1 MKGNVGVNL
10 NKELM
15 GVMRSIK
22 IPKMTKSHSNHHSN
36 HNSKSH
42 CCCNDANKKDYTFR
56 DTVNSMKDC
65 FNSNKDNCIIKSCVV
80 DKDMKM
86 NKKVISMIGMG
97 ALAATVLGTSIYS
110 SMHNGR
116 KKKKSHI
123 FDISSGLTKLA
134 KMTHKY
140 M

>member
-22 IPKMTKSHSNHHSN
+22 IPKMTKSHSNN
-36 HNSKSH
+36 YSKSD
-42 CCCNDANKKDYTFR
+42 CCCNDAGKKDYTFK

-65 FNSNKDNCIIKSCVV
+65 LNSNKDNCIIKSCVV

-86 NKKVISMIGMG
+86 NKKVVSMIGIG

-110 SMHNGR
+110 SMHNDR
-116 KKKKSHI
+116 RKKKSHM

-134 KMTHKY
+134 KVGS
-140 M
+140 